1 MSLFSLLGALE
12 LGLIFSL
19 VALAVLISFRILNF
33 PDLTVDGSFTTG
45 GAVAAILIV
54 NGWNPFLATGAAVA
68 AGAAAGFVTA
78 WMTVRLNIM
87 NLLASILTMIG
98 LYSIN
103 LRIMGK
109 PNVALINDQT
119 VFSLIPFDT
128 LPDFWLR
135 PLAMLVFVV
144 LAKLLLDWYL
154 NSQQGLAL
162 RATGVN
168 PRMARSVGVATGRG
182 TLVGMSLSNAL
193 AALAGAFF
201 AQTQGGA
208 DVSMGFGTIVVG
220 LAAVIIGETLL
231 PARRIV
237 LVTLSVI
244 LGAVLYRFVVALALV
259 SDFVGLQAQDLS
271 LVTAV
276 LVAFALVLPNMRKK
290 VMARRRQKNNR
301 EIYAAR

>member
-1 MSLFSLLGALE
+1 MSLFAILGAVE

-45 GAVAAILIV
+45 GAVAAILII
-54 NGWNPFLATGAAVA
+54 NGWNPFLATAAAAA

-109 PNVALINDQT
+109 PNVAVINDPT
-119 VFSLIPFDT
+119 VFNLFQ
-128 LPDFWLR
+128 PDGVPDYWLR
-135 PLAMLVFVV
+135 PVAMVVFVV
-144 LAKLLLDWYL
+144 VAKLLLDGYL
-154 NSQQGLAL
+154 NSQQGLAM
-162 RATGVN
+162 RATGTN
-168 PRMARSVGVATGRG
+168 ARMARSVGVATGRS
-182 TLVGMSLSNAL
+182 TLVGMALSNAL

-231 PARRIV
+231 PARRMAW
-237 LVTLSVI
+237 VTLSVI
-244 LGAVLYRFVVALALV
+244 IGAVLYRFAVALALV
-259 SDFVGLQAQDLS
+259 SDFIGIKAQDLS

-290 VMARRRQKNNR
+290 VLARRRRK
-301 EIYAAR
+301 EVHAAR